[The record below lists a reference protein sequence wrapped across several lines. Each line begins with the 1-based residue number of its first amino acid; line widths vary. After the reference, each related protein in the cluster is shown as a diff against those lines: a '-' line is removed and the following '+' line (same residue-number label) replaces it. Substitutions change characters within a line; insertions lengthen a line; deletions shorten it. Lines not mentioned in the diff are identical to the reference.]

1 MNNGKK
7 KMTKSISDKL
17 LTGTLGGLA
26 EYFGWNSTVVRIVF
40 VVLSIFPGHLF
51 AGALVYIAM
60 MVIIPNDY
68 SSFNN
73 FGGFGNQDSYDNSD
87 SSGRKVIHDVE
98 EHDKRN

>member
-1 MNNGKK
+1 
-7 KMTKSISDKL
+7 
-17 LTGTLGGLA
+17 
-26 EYFGWNSTVVRIVF
+26 
-40 VVLSIFPGHLF
+40 
-51 AGALVYIAM
+51 M

-73 FGGFGNQDSYDNSD
+73 LGGFGNQDSYDNSD